1 MERPQDDPR
10 RRRPKPSTVHGWLC
24 KMRGTIIGNERMRQQ
39 GRREMQEAR
48 AARTSSKRPRPK
60 ATQSKPI
67 LSFLIGGGGGGKPPA
82 RSRPK
87 QKQKMRH
94 AQGPSSR
101 ALVPYAHRG
110 ARPPPP
116 PPRGSGRGDRPRPV
130 PSREKSGRSAGAGA
144 RHAVAREPQR
154 HRSQTAPKRDAH
166 ASARRTGGRR

>member
-67 LSFLIGGGGGGKPPA
+67 LSFLIGGGGGKPPA
-82 RSRPK
+82 RSRQK
-87 QKQKMRH
+87 QKQKMRPLSSLFH
-94 AQGPSSR
+94 LDPVDQTIDADAKKVLMMMKLRQGLLNCLHLIADHPSSYPSTL
-101 ALVPYAHRG
+101 AGDDYDDFDDDEAVDEKEG
-110 ARPPPP
+110 ADDCLTS
-116 PPRGSGRGDRPRPV
+116 SGC
-130 PSREKSGRSAGAGA
+130 
-144 RHAVAREPQR
+144 
-154 HRSQTAPKRDAH
+154 
-166 ASARRTGGRR
+166 